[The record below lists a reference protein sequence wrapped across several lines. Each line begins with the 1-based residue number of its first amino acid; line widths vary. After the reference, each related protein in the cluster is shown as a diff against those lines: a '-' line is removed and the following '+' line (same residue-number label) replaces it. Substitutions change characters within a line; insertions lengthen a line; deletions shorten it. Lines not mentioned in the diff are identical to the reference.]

1 MQLHSTAV
9 LYEYAIDPLSD
20 VYITIATVVHLY
32 YCYTGHYIPSMI
44 AYILAENA
52 ALAASSSKNSTR
64 AVAAAAVALPL
75 NIAGAAI
82 GNGWS
87 DPYNQYD
94 VSEYAFG
101 AGLITEGQMRAL
113 KSKEQLCRAGLD
125 RKQYAT

>member
-1 MQLHSTAV
+1 
-9 LYEYAIDPLSD
+9 
-20 VYITIATVVHLY
+20 
-32 YCYTGHYIPSMI
+32 MI
-44 AYILAENA
+44 ARILAENA
-52 ALAASSSKNSTR
+52 AVADSSSKNSTT
-64 AVAAAAVALPL
+64 AAVLL

-101 AGLITEGQMRAL
+101 AGLITEGQLRAL
-113 KSKEQLCRAGLD
+113 KTKEQQCRDGLD

>member
-1 MQLHSTAV
+1 
-9 LYEYAIDPLSD
+9 
-20 VYITIATVVHLY
+20 
-32 YCYTGHYIPSMI
+32 MI

-52 ALAASSSKNSTR
+52 ALAAASSSNGTR
-64 AVAAAAVALPL
+64 AAAAAAVTAVPL

-113 KSKEQLCRAGLD
+113 KAKEQQCRAGLD